1 MAIDDLNRPF
11 SKSEMEAMRR
21 ATSDQNA
28 VLGEALALLRRL
40 ARKLPFAEDAL
51 ALYHCARDPLTEL
64 RVKLTI
70 LAGLAYLVMPVDMV
84 PDVLPVLGF
93 GDDAAV
99 LAAVIASVRGAITDL
114 HRQKARDT
122 LADFSKD

>member
-1 MAIDDLNRPF
+1 MAFDDLNRPF
-11 SKSEMEAMRR
+11 TKSEMEAMRR
-21 ATSDQNA
+21 ATGEQNA
-28 VLGEALALLRRL
+28 ILSETLALLRRL

-51 ALYHCARDPLTEL
+51 ALYYCARDPLTEV

-84 PDVLPVLGF
+84 PDVLPVFGF

-99 LAAVIASVRGAITDL
+99 LAAVVASVRSAITDL
-114 HRQKARDT
+114 HRGKARDT
-122 LADFSKD
+122 LADFDKT